1 MGSRPLNTEQGLNW
15 DVCSEALSSPT
26 TLTLEE
32 PSRARVKRKALLGLV
47 PEVSGCSEASPLQA
61 GAQGCPVPRR
71 PARCSKGLAGP
82 CLHITVSPGG
92 TALGLSSMPSAST
105 STGGRRETHRPLHP
119 HQAIVPET
127 RDSYSGFTR
136 QRNMVGIRIQSRLL
150 WTSGPV
156 GSEAG
161 PWRAQMGRPRL
172 RGRSLRLLRSSSHSG
187 DWPVTS
193 SCHLFSPT
201 DHMSNRHISP
211 TDHRAVISKC
221 HHFHLLVLTRSPETE
236 GQRTC
241 PPGWAGYWGK
251 CPVSSTI
258 LGFT

>member
-1 MGSRPLNTEQGLNW
+1 
-15 DVCSEALSSPT
+15 
-26 TLTLEE
+26 
-32 PSRARVKRKALLGLV
+32 
-47 PEVSGCSEASPLQA
+47 
-61 GAQGCPVPRR
+61 
-71 PARCSKGLAGP
+71 
-82 CLHITVSPGG
+82 
-92 TALGLSSMPSAST
+92 MPSAST
-105 STGGRRETHRPLHP
+105 STGGSRETHRPLHP

-172 RGRSLRLLRSSSHSG
+172 RGRSLSLLRSSSHSG

-193 SCHLFSPT
+193 SCHLFS
-201 DHMSNRHISP
+201 S
-211 TDHRAVISKC
+211 TDHRAAISKC
-221 HHFHLLVLTRSPETE
+221 HHFHLLLLTRSPETE
-236 GQRTC
+236 SQRTC
-241 PPGWAGYWGK
+241 PPEGAGCWGK

-258 LGFT
+258 LALT